1 MAFLTEQ
8 VTDLQ
13 EKLGLN
19 KANSVERSK
28 EYRDKTNKIVT
39 IMGIITLEDVIE
51 KMINIEILDE
61 DDYERTKTKKKTSYK
76 MSKKIN

>member
-8 VTDLQ
+8 VEDLQ

-19 KANSVERSK
+19 RRNSVERSK
-28 EYRDKTNKIVT
+28 EYREKSKKNVI
-39 IMGIITLEDVIE
+39 ILGIITLEDVIE

-61 DDYERTKTKKKTSYK
+61 DDYERTKTSKKTSSK
-76 MSKKIN
+76 MSIL